1 MDVCEDHPVE
11 KPDEEELLYR
21 FISQIYICMIIMQ
34 LLTLDIAIPDN

>member
-1 MDVCEDHPVE
+1 MAVCEDHPVE
-11 KPDEEELLYR
+11 KPDEELAYH